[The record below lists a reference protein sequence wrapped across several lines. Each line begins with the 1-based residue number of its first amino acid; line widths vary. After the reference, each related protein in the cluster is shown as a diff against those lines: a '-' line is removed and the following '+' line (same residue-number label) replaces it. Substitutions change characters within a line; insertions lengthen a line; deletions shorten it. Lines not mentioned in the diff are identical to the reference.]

1 MLMRL
6 LAKAILGLVMLNGLS
21 FAAFGQAVGRF
32 EADRSGAG
40 EFAVRLARRALDSY
54 VLRRERVAVPEGVP
68 EGVPELLRG
77 RSGVFVSAMHDG
89 APRCCM
95 GTLRGRR
102 SIAEDIVE
110 AATLGAAHDLRFPPI
125 KAEELAGLQVIV
137 SVLDPPEGITNPW
150 VLDPVT
156 EGLAVRS
163 ARRTGVVLPG
173 ETGVLG
179 RFVQWGLIRAGACEG
194 EKVEW
199 FRVRAVRFLE
209 GEAGTDTAGPGNG

>member
-1 MLMRL
+1 MRL
-6 LAKAILGLVMLNGLS
+6 LRLPILCLGMIGALGGV
-21 FAAFGQAVGRF
+21 AFGQVVGRF

-54 VLRRERVAVPEGVP
+54 VLRRERVAVPEDI
-68 EGVPELLRG
+68 PELLRG
-77 RSGVFVSAMHDG
+77 RSGVFVSTMHSG

-137 SVLDPPEGITNPW
+137 SVLDPPEGIINPW

-179 RFVQWGLIRAGACEG
+179 RFVQWGLIRAGAAEG

-199 FRVRAVRFLE
+199 FRVRAVRFWE
-209 GEAGTDTAGPGNG
+209 GEAGTGTTGTGNG

>member
-1 MLMRL
+1 MTLLRL
-6 LAKAILGLVMLNGLS
+6 GFLWLAAMGTLS
-21 FAAFGQAVGRF
+21 GAASGQVVGRF
-32 EADRSGAG
+32 EEDRSGAG
-40 EFAVRLARRALDSY
+40 EFAVRLARRALESY
-54 VLRRERVAVPEGVP
+54 VLRRESVAVP

-77 RSGVFVSAMHDG
+77 RSGVFVSTMHNG

-110 AATLGAAHDLRFPPI
+110 AATLGAAHDLRFAPI

-179 RFVQWGLIRAGACEG
+179 RFVNWGLIRAGACEG

-209 GEAGTDTAGPGNG
+209 GEAGTGKTGTGNG